1 MSSNLMMVVV
11 MVVTLVWG
19 VFAGGLNVIF
29 FSGLVLFFLGLCLGL
44 FRGYTAKAVTKNTA
58 ATTT

>member
-1 MSSNLMMVVV
+1 MMVVV